1 MDSSLLPRL
10 DLEKPRGGSQVAQA
24 APEDGGTGRL
34 AGILVRV
41 AAHFGEPTDDVLHR
55 RFGGGD
61 LRTKLEHL
69 QGADLERSELEAGG
83 CFWLGTRELLEP
95 PESNG
100 VGRQDRRPA
109 SQGVERAELRR
120 LDITLAPLSP
130 ATELLHTPAL
140 SV

>member
-83 CFWLGTRELLEP
+83 GFLPGTRERLYAV
-95 PESNG
+95 ESNAG
-100 VGRQDRRPA
+100 G
-109 SQGVERAELRR
+109 RAECR
-120 LDITLAPLSP
+120 
-130 ATELLHTPAL
+130 ATSATGATAYT
-140 SV
+140 S